1 MQPGDKNWHSA
12 VLPPLQLANAEAAA
26 WDVETDF
33 LVAGFGGAGAA
44 AAVEARQQGLDVV
57 ALDQAE
63 GGGATLASGGVFY
76 AGGGTAV
83 QRQCGERDSPENMLA
98 YLKLETQGVVS
109 DATLERFCRGSA
121 ADLDWLMGHGVKF
134 GGPVWKS
141 KTSYPNVN
149 YFLYHPDNSL
159 LPSAT
164 AVAEPAA
171 RGHRGMARKGNSA
184 VNLGGAIYSPLKRSA
199 LAAGVVLE
207 RKTEARQLITDRSG
221 AVIGLR
227 ALQLPARTTAYAEH
241 SKRLARG
248 HWLTQLYPFFLPGAR
263 AVHAMANRH
272 FARALAIENAER
284 QWRTYRVRRGVCL
297 SAGGFIFNRP
307 MVEAH
312 CPSFGAGMPLGTR
325 GDDGSGIRLGQ
336 SAGGA
341 VDRMDRA
348 TAWRFINPPAAWA
361 KGVIVDGRGR
371 RFVNECAYGAAIGD
385 AMVAEADGK
394 AWLILSSE
402 LVRESWRQI
411 APGRVLPFQQQ
422 LAALN
427 LLFAKRKADSVV
439 GLCRKF
445 GFDEATLA
453 DTLTKTA
460 QAARGDIEDPF
471 GKPLE
476 DRCELRPPFH
486 AIDVS
491 LDAKLMPC
499 TVLTVGGLVVNE
511 ATGQVR
517 REDGQEIDGLYAAG
531 RTAVGIAS
539 HLYVSGLSIADCV
552 FSGRRAAQHA
562 AGVGPHPKP
571 PVGPT
576 GRYVSEPGSPSKY

>member
-1 MQPGDKNWHSA
+1 MQPGNENWHSA
-12 VLPPLQLANAEAAA
+12 VQAPLQVADAKAVA

-33 LVAGFGGAGAA
+33 LIAGFGGAGAA
-44 AAVEARQQGLDVV
+44 AAVEARAQGLEVV

-83 QRQCGERDSPENMLA
+83 QRQFGEEDSPENMFA

-109 DATLERFCRGSA
+109 DETLERFCRGSA
-121 ADLDWLMGHGVKF
+121 GDLDWLMRHGVRF
-134 GGPVWKS
+134 GGPVWKR

-149 YFLYHPDNSL
+149 YFLYHPDNTL
-159 LPSAT
+159 LPAAA
-164 AVAEPAA
+164 AVAKPAA
-171 RGHRGMARKGNSA
+171 RGHRGVARRGRSA

-207 RKTEARQLITDRSG
+207 CKTEARQLIVDRDG
-221 AVIGLR
+221 TVLGLR
-227 ALQLPARTTAYAEH
+227 ALQLPASTAAYEEH
-241 SKRLARG
+241 GKRLARA
-248 HWLTQLYPFFLPGAR
+248 HRLTQLYPFFLPGAG
-263 AVHAMANRH
+263 AVHALANRH
-272 FARALAIENAER
+272 FDRALEIEHSER
-284 QWRTYRVRRGVCL
+284 RWRTYRARRGLCL

-312 CPSFGAGMPLGTR
+312 CPRFSAGMPLGTR

-341 VDRMDRA
+341 VGRMERA

-361 KGVIVDGRGR
+361 KGIIVDGRGG
-371 RFVNECAYGAAIGD
+371 RFVNECAYGATIGD
-385 AMVAEADGK
+385 AMVARAEGK
-394 AWLILSSE
+394 AWLILSSK

-411 APGRVLPFQQQ
+411 APGKVLPFQQQ

-427 LLFAKRKADSVV
+427 LLFAKRRVGTVA
-439 GLCRKF
+439 GLCRKC
-445 GFDEATLA
+445 GFDEEVLA
-453 DTLTKTA
+453 DTLAKTA
-460 QAARGDIEDPF
+460 QAARGEIEDPF
-471 GKPLE
+471 GKPAE

-486 AIDVS
+486 VIDVS
-491 LDAKLMPC
+491 LDAKLLPC

-517 REDGQEIDGLYAAG
+517 REDGHEIGGLYAAG
-531 RTAVGIAS
+531 RTAVGIPS

-562 AGVGPHPKP
+562 ADVCGPK
-571 PVGPT
+571 
-576 GRYVSEPGSPSKY
+576 

>member
-1 MQPGDKNWHSA
+1 M
-12 VLPPLQLANAEAAA
+12 A
-26 WDVETDF
+26 WDVETD
-33 LVAGFGGAGAA
+33 LLIVGFGGAGAA
-44 AAVEARQQGLDVV
+44 AAVEARERGLEVV
-57 ALDQAE
+57 AIDQAE

-83 QRQCGERDSPENMLA
+83 QRQCGEQDSPENMFA

-109 DATLERFCRGSA
+109 DATLERFCQGSA
-121 ADLDWLMGHGVKF
+121 GDLDWLMRHGAKF

-141 KTSYPNVN
+141 KTSYPNVK

-159 LPSAT
+159 LPAAA
-164 AVAEPAA
+164 AVAQPAA
-171 RGHRGMARKGNSA
+171 RGHRGVARKGNSA
-184 VNLGGAIYSPLKRSA
+184 VDLGGAIYSPLKRAA
-199 LAAGVVLE
+199 LQAGAVLE
-207 RKTEARQLITDRSG
+207 WKTEARQLVVDGSG
-221 AVIGLR
+221 AVVGVR
-227 ALQLPARTTAYAEH
+227 ALQLPARTPAYAEH
-241 SKRLARG
+241 SKCLAQGQR
-248 HWLTQLYPFFLPGAR
+248 LTQLYPFFLPGAR
-263 AVHAMANRH
+263 AVHGLASKH
-272 FARALAIENAER
+272 FARAKALEDTER
-284 QWRTYRVRRGVCL
+284 QWRTYRARRGVCL

-312 CPSFGAGMPLGTR
+312 CPGFRAGMPLGTR

-361 KGVIVDGRGR
+361 KGIIVDGRGR
-371 RFVNECAYGAAIGD
+371 RFVNECAYGATIGD
-385 AMVAEADGK
+385 AMVAQAGGK

-411 APGRVLPFQQQ
+411 APGKVLPFQQQ

-427 LLFAKRKADSVV
+427 LLFAKRKADSVL

-445 GFDEATLA
+445 GFDEAILSDTLA
-453 DTLTKTA
+453 TTA
-460 QAARGDIEDPF
+460 SATRGDIEDPF
-471 GKPLE
+471 GKPPE

-486 AIDVS
+486 VIDVS
-491 LDAKLMPC
+491 LDAKLLPC

-511 ATGQVR
+511 ATGQVQ
-517 REDGQEIDGLYAAG
+517 REDGQEIEGLYAAG
-531 RTAVGIAS
+531 RTAVGIPS
-539 HLYVSGLSIADCV
+539 HLYVSGLSIADCI

-562 AGVGPHPKP
+562 EAHV
-571 PVGPT
+571 T
-576 GRYVSEPGSPSKY
+576 

>member
-1 MQPGDKNWHSA
+1 MQPGDENWHSP
-12 VLPPLQLANAEAAA
+12 VQPPLQVADAEAVA

-33 LVAGFGGAGAA
+33 LVVGFGGAGAA
-44 AAVEARQQGLDVV
+44 AAVEAREQGLEVV
-57 ALDQAE
+57 AMDQAE

-83 QRQCGERDSPENMLA
+83 QRQCGEQDNPENMLA

-109 DATLERFCRGSA
+109 DATLERFCQGSA
-121 ADLDWLMGHGVKF
+121 GDLDWLMRHGAKF
-134 GGPVWKS
+134 GGPVWKE
-141 KTSYPNVN
+141 KTSYPNVS

-159 LPSAT
+159 LPAAA
-164 AVAEPAA
+164 AVAQPAA
-171 RGHRGMARKGNSA
+171 RGHRGVARKGNSA
-184 VNLGGAIYSPLKRSA
+184 VDLGGAIYSPLKRAA
-199 LAAGVVLE
+199 LQAGAMLE
-207 RKTEARQLITDRSG
+207 CKTEARQLITDRSG
-221 AVIGLR
+221 AVIGVR
-227 ALQLPARTTAYAEH
+227 ALQLPARTPAYAEH
-241 SKRLARG
+241 SKRLAQGQR
-248 HWLTQLYPFFLPGAR
+248 LTQLYPFFLPGAR
-263 AVHAMANRH
+263 AVHGLASKH
-272 FARALAIENAER
+272 FARAAAIEDTER
-284 QWRTYRVRRGVCL
+284 QWRAYRARRGVCL

-307 MVEAH
+307 MVQAH
-312 CPSFGAGMPLGTR
+312 CPSFRAGMPLGTR

-361 KGVIVDGRGR
+361 KGIIVDGQGR
-371 RFVNECAYGAAIGD
+371 RFVNECAYGATIGD
-385 AMVAEADGK
+385 AMVAEAGGK

-411 APGRVLPFQQQ
+411 APGKVLPFQQQ

-427 LLFAKRKADSVV
+427 LLFAKRKVDSVL

-445 GFDEATLA
+445 GFDEAILT
-453 DTLTKTA
+453 DTLTKTGR
-460 QAARGDIEDPF
+460 AARGDIEDPF
-471 GKPLE
+471 GKPPE

-486 AIDVS
+486 VIDVS

-499 TVLTVGGLVVNE
+499 TVLTVGGLAVNE

-531 RTAVGIAS
+531 RTAVGIPS

-552 FSGRRAAQHA
+552 FSGRRAARHA
-562 AGVGPHPKP
+562 AGAGV
-571 PVGPT
+571 T
-576 GRYVSEPGSPSKY
+576 

>member
-1 MQPGDKNWHSA
+1 MRPGNENWHSA
-12 VLPPLQLANAEAAA
+12 VQAPLEVANAEAMA

-33 LVAGFGGAGAA
+33 LIVGFGGAGAA
-44 AAVEARQQGLDVV
+44 AAVEAREQGLDVV

-83 QRQCGERDSPENMLA
+83 QRQWGEQDSPENMQA

-121 ADLDWLMGHGVKF
+121 ADLDWLMRHGVKF
-134 GGPVWKS
+134 GGPVWKG

-149 YFLYHPDNSL
+149 YFLYHPDNTL
-159 LPSAT
+159 LPAAA

-171 RGHRGMARKGNSA
+171 RGHRGMARKGSSA
-184 VNLGGAIYSPLKRSA
+184 VDLGGAIYSPLKRSA
-199 LAAGVVLE
+199 LQTGAVLE
-207 RKTEARQLITDRSG
+207 CKTEARQLIMDPSG
-221 AVIGLR
+221 AVIGVR
-227 ALQLPARTTAYAEH
+227 ALQLPARTAAYAEH
-241 SKRLARG
+241 SKRLAQG
-248 HWLTQLYPFFLPGAR
+248 HRLTQLYPFFLPGAR
-263 AVHAMANRH
+263 AVHAKANKH
-272 FARALAIENAER
+272 FAKALAIENAER
-284 QWRTYRVRRGVCL
+284 HWRAYRARRGVCL
-297 SAGGFIFNRP
+297 CAGGFIFNRP

-312 CPSFGAGMPLGTR
+312 CPSFRAGVPLGTR

-336 SAGGA
+336 SAGAA

-371 RFVNECAYGAAIGD
+371 RFVNECAYGATIGD
-385 AMVAEADGK
+385 AMVAKAGGK
-394 AWLILSSE
+394 AWLILNSE

-411 APGRVLPFQQQ
+411 APGKVLPFQQQ

-439 GLCRKF
+439 ALCRRF
-445 GFDEATLA
+445 GFEEGVLS
-453 DTLTKTA
+453 DTLTTTA
-460 QAARGDIEDPF
+460 RAARGEIEDPF
-471 GKPLE
+471 GKALE

-486 AIDVS
+486 VIDVS
-491 LDAKLMPC
+491 LDAKLLPC

-517 REDGQEIDGLYAAG
+517 REDGQEISGLYAAG
-531 RTAVGIAS
+531 RTAVGIPS

-552 FSGRRAAQHA
+552 FSGRRAARHA
-562 AGVGPHPKP
+562 AGVAA
-571 PVGPT
+571 
-576 GRYVSEPGSPSKY
+576 SQ